1 MRLEPSPLQGRF
13 ARLEPLTDALRE
25 EVRQAREVDPDA
37 WDKLTLNGRG
47 EAFEGWWADAM
58 AARDKGQ
65 RLPFAIRR
73 LSDGR
78 VLGSSSYIAPSAQHR
93 TVEIGATFL
102 HPEAR
107 GGPVNPQAKR
117 LLLANAFGAG
127 ALRVELITDALNLR
141 SQAAI
146 AKLGAVREGT
156 LRNHR
161 VTWTG
166 RVRDTVVF
174 SITDAEW
181 PRVRDGL
188 DARLAAFG

>member
-1 MRLEPSPLQGRF
+1 MQLRARPLEGRF
-13 ARLEPLTDALRE
+13 ARLEPLTEALKD
-25 EVRQAREVDPDA
+25 EVRAALDVDPDA

-47 EAFEGWWADAM
+47 EAFEGWWRDAM
-58 AARDKGQ
+58 GAFERGA

-78 VLGSSSYIAPSAQHR
+78 VVGSSSYVAPSAQHR

-102 HPEAR
+102 HPQAR
-107 GGPVNPQAKR
+107 AGAVNPQAKR
-117 LLLANAFGAG
+117 LLLANAFEAG
-127 ALRVELITDALNLR
+127 ALRVELITDALNTR

-146 AKLGAVREGT
+146 AKLGATREGT

-181 PRVRDGL
+181 PAVRAGL
-188 DARLAAFG
+188 DARLATFA